1 MPRTKAQITY
11 SAGNS
16 FHRWS
21 DAKGS
26 CTNGGGILAKIRN
39 IQDIQR
45 VRQHFLLHQD
55 PKYWVGIKFDTTKS
69 NFVWADGTVI
79 PSNDADFESIVNRQE
94 QLLPNYRKRCMY
106 ATEQNKLVADD
117 CEAHYKYICQK
128 EDDKAT
134 LTSKF
139 SLIRKLFIT
148 LSLIKITI
156 INCLDSTVQSREP
169 LYPLLVQYS

>member
-21 DAKGS
+21 DAKVS

-39 IQDIQR
+39 IQDIQT
-45 VRQHFLLHQD
+45 VRQQFLLHQD

-69 NFVWADGTVI
+69 NFVWADGTII

-94 QLLPNYRKRCMY
+94 QLLPNYRERCMY

-128 EDDKAT
+128 GDDKAT

-139 SLIRKLFIT
+139 TLIRKLFVT
-148 LSLIKITI
+148 LSLINITI
-156 INCLDSTVQSREP
+156 INCSDSTVQSRES
-169 LYPLLVQYS
+169 LYPLLVEYT

>member
-39 IQDIQR
+39 IQDIQT

-128 EDDKAT
+128 GNDKAT

-139 SLIRKLFIT
+139 TLIRKLFIT
-148 LSLIKITI
+148 VSLIKITI
-156 INCLDSTVQSREP
+156 INCLDSTV
-169 LYPLLVQYS
+169 